1 MTTVDLASLFPNI
14 SHDKSPS
21 ALRKWL
27 GLRQKKMSLVDL
39 AEVALKN
46 IIFSFMEKALEQ
58 NLCTANFASS
68 YSLLFLAKFE
78 EHFF

>member
-1 MTTVDLASLFPNI
+1 
-14 SHDKSPS
+14 
-21 ALRKWL
+21 
-27 GLRQKKMSLVDL
+27 MSLVDL
-39 AEVALKN
+39 AEVVLKN

-78 EHFF
+78 EHFFLVK